1 MAAFAARR
9 PAVGILGALAL
20 VAWGVASPIASLP
33 QNRETLAKQVP
44 LARGGRLTI
53 DNSLG
58 DVTIQSWNRD
68 EVELRAKKSADSA
81 ADLAELPIDIRALPD
96 ALTVTSRAPVYAPDL
111 RVRVDYR
118 LRVPPDTDIR
128 LVKAD
133 RGRVVI
139 EGVAGRAVVRV
150 INGAV
155 RIRGFA
161 GVLDVTTVN
170 GDIDTEVTRLARGDA
185 ITFDTY
191 NGDITLRVPR
201 GVKAHYALRTFNGTI
216 DSNTP
221 LTVLTNYGPSVAH
234 ESNGVEDPLVRLT
247 SVNGTIHLSR

>member
-1 MAAFAARR
+1 MTAFAGRR
-9 PAVGILGALAL
+9 PAVGLLCALAL
-20 VAWGVASPIASLP
+20 LAWSAGTPLASLP
-33 QNRETLAKQVP
+33 QNRETLNKLVP

-53 DNSLG
+53 DNGLG
-58 DVTIQSWNRD
+58 DVTIQAWNRA
-68 EVELRAKKSADSA
+68 EVELRADKSADAPSELG
-81 ADLAELPIDIRALPD
+81 DLPIDVRALPD
-96 ALTVTSRAPVYAPDL
+96 SLTITSRAPVYAPDL

-118 LRVPPDTDIR
+118 LRVPADVDLK

-139 EGVAGRAVVRV
+139 EGVSGRAVVRV

-161 GVLDVTTVN
+161 GMLDVTTLN
-170 GDIDTEVTRLARGDA
+170 GEIDTELTRLARGDA
-185 ITFDTY
+185 VTFDTY

-201 GVKAHYALRTFNGTI
+201 GAAAHYALRTFNGTI

-221 LTVLTNYGPSVAH
+221 MTVLTTYGPSVAH
-234 ESNGVEDPLVRLT
+234 EDNGVEDPIVRIT
-247 SVNGTIHLSR
+247 SVNGAIHLTR

>member
-1 MAAFAARR
+1 MAAFAGRR

-20 VAWGVASPIASLP
+20 AAWGAATPIASPP
-33 QNRETLAKQVP
+33 QSRETLIKQWP
-44 LARGGRLTI
+44 LARGGRLTL

-68 EVELRAKKSADSA
+68 EVELRAEKSADSA
-81 ADLAELPIDIRALPD
+81 ADLAELPIDIRAVPD
-96 ALTVTSRAPVYAPDL
+96 ALAISSRFPVYAPDM

-118 LRVPPDTDIR
+118 LRVPADIDLK

-150 INGAV
+150 INGGV

-161 GVLDVTTVN
+161 GALDVTTLN
-170 GDIDTEVTRLARGDA
+170 GEIDTEVTRLARGDG
-185 ITFDTY
+185 ITFETY

-201 GVKAHYALRTFNGTI
+201 ASKAHYALRTFNGTI
-216 DSNTP
+216 DSNPP
-221 LTVLTNYGPSVAH
+221 LTVLTTYGPSVAH
-234 ESNGVEDPLVRLT
+234 ESNDVEDPLVRLT
-247 SVNGTIHLSR
+247 SVNGTIHVNR